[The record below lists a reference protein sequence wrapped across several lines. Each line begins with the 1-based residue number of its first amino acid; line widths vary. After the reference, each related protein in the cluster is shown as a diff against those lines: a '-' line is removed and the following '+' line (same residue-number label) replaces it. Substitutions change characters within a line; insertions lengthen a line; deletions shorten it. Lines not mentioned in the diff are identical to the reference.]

1 MTERPDSEQEPA
13 AERQDGRGR
22 RMRRGLTVHLRG
34 MLIAGTLL
42 LVPVALTYLVFLFI
56 YDVVNGVL
64 QPGIERLFVEIG
76 REDWSFPGIGVVAA
90 VILIYLAGVLAAG
103 SIGIK
108 LIHWSQKAAVRVPI
122 IGTVYSAS
130 RQLIESFSGGQA
142 TGFQRVVLI
151 QYPRRGYWAMGFLT
165 SIMDSD
171 TEGHLAVVYI
181 PTAPLPNSGWL
192 AIVPFDEVYD
202 TEITPQTAMRF
213 VFSGGIVS
221 PNDIRMTKAPEAKDP
236 LPPSAGTE

>member
-1 MTERPDSEQEPA
+1 
-13 AERQDGRGR
+13 
-22 RMRRGLTVHLRG
+22 MRRRLTLHLRR

-64 QPGIERLFVEIG
+64 QPGIEHLFVQIG
-76 REDWSFPGIGVVAA
+76 HEDWSFPGIGVVAA
-90 VILIYLAGVLAAG
+90 VILIYLAGVVAAG
-103 SIGIK
+103 SIGVK
-108 LIHWSQKAAVRVPI
+108 LIRWTQKAVIRVPI

-130 RQLIESFSGGQA
+130 RQLIESFSGGKA
-142 TGFQRVVLI
+142 TGFQRVVMI
-151 QYPRRGYWAMGFLT
+151 QYPRRGYWAIGFLT
-165 SIMDSD
+165 SIMHSD
-171 TEGHLAVVYI
+171 TEGSLAVIYI

-202 TEITPQTAMRF
+202 TEITPQMAMRF

-221 PNDIRMTKAPEAKDP
+221 PEDVRMTKVPEAKEP
-236 LPPSAGTE
+236 LRPPTEPE

>member
-22 RMRRGLTVHLRG
+22 RMRRGLIVHLRG

-76 REDWSFPGIGVVAA
+76 REDWSFPGIGVVAS

-103 SIGIK
+103 SIGVK

-171 TEGHLAVVYI
+171 TEGRLAVVYI

-221 PNDIRMTKAPEAKDP
+221 PNDVRMTKAPEAKDP

>member
-1 MTERPDSEQEPA
+1 
-13 AERQDGRGR
+13 
-22 RMRRGLTVHLRG
+22 

-76 REDWSFPGIGVVAA
+76 REDWSFPGIGVVAT
-90 VILIYLAGVLAAG
+90 VILIYLAGVVAAG

-108 LIHWSQKAAVRVPI
+108 LIRWTQTAVVRVPI

-142 TGFQRVVLI
+142 TGFQRVVMI

-171 TEGHLAVVYI
+171 TEGRLAVVYI

-221 PNDIRMTKAPEAKDP
+221 PKDVRMTKAPEAKEP
-236 LPPSAGTE
+236 LQPPTEPE